1 MTEIRRRV
9 LFESASLRIG
19 HVLARG
25 STEPGDVQRQD
36 SNVIVLPVR
45 GIFTKHD
52 APRRQ
57 VTGTPSH
64 AVFIAA
70 ERPYRLSFPGRIGD
84 ECLTVSAPR
93 ELDFTLL
100 DPHALLPAEAL
111 IARGIL
117 WRELAAG
124 DYDPLEVEESGLS
137 LLSTVVAAAT
147 SPGRVMRRETAER
160 RARQVER
167 VKEAVGVE
175 PQRRWTIGLLAAL
188 AGASAYHLARVF
200 REEVGVTVHRYVMRA
215 RLALALERVLDGERD
230 LAAVAM
236 ESGFTSHS
244 HFTARF
250 HRLFGLAPSQLR
262 KIVTAP
268 LAAHA

>member
-1 MTEIRRRV
+1 MTQVRRRV
-9 LFESASLRIG
+9 LFDSGLLRIG
-19 HVLARG
+19 HVLAQG
-25 STEPGDVQRQD
+25 STEPGEVQRQE
-36 SNVIVLPVR
+36 SNVAVLPVR

-70 ERPYRLSFPGRIGD
+70 DQAYRLSFPGRIGD
-84 ECLTVSAPR
+84 ECLTLFAPR
-93 ELDFTLL
+93 DFDFTALH
-100 DPHALLPAEAL
+100 PHAVLPADVL
-111 IARGIL
+111 LARGIL
-117 WRELAAG
+117 WRQLAAG
-124 DYDPLEVEESGLS
+124 DHDALEVEERGLS
-137 LLSTVVAAAT
+137 LLSAVMAAAT
-147 SPGRVMRRETAER
+147 PPHRNVRRDTAER
-160 RARQVER
+160 RSRQVER
-167 VKEAVGVE
+167 VKEAIGVE
-175 PQRRWTIGLLAAL
+175 PQRRWTIGALASL

-200 REEVGVTVHRYVMRA
+200 REEVGMTLHRYVTRA
-215 RLALALERVLDGERD
+215 RLAVALERVLDGERD
-230 LAAVAM
+230 LTTIAL

-268 LAAHA
+268 TAAHA